1 MNNEKVNLNHQLF
14 NHMIFNMIVF
24 AILFIIFGIFIFVT
38 VRITTYNSIDQ
49 ELLNAIDEFKIIEY
63 NYKVPY
69 ISFENEDSN
78 YFDYEDIIPRLGITN
93 QRDYFLTRKIN
104 NPKIVFILRDNNF
117 NIINVDDLGKN
128 YDDYYEDLDFDANNL
143 NKIYEINFDNN
154 YYYRAIN
161 LKLDSEENNQDRYI
175 QLMINVDS
183 EKNLIDRYKQIILC
197 SILFGISISIIASYI
212 ISKKT
217 LNPIK
222 ETVERQSEFVE
233 NVSHELR
240 TPLTIIQA
248 KQELL
253 LQEPDSKII
262 DKIEDISLTIEE
274 TKRISKL
281 TKDLLLL
288 ARADSKTMKINK
300 EEIEIDKFI
309 ENFVKPY
316 IELAE
321 MQNKKIIL
329 NLNFDNIISIDVN
342 KIHQV
347 LVILLDNALKY
358 TEEKDS
364 VTISTFNKDGKCLIE
379 VKDTGIGIS
388 DEGIKRVFDRFYRE
402 DKARNRETGG
412 TGLGLAIAFSII
424 KAHNG
429 TIKASHNKPKGTIF
443 TIRLQK

>member
-1 MNNEKVNLNHQLF
+1 M
-14 NHMIFNMIVF
+14 
-24 AILFIIFGIFIFVT
+24 
-38 VRITTYNSIDQ
+38 
-49 ELLNAIDEFKIIEY
+49 
-63 NYKVPY
+63 
-69 ISFENEDSN
+69 
-78 YFDYEDIIPRLGITN
+78 
-93 QRDYFLTRKIN
+93 
-104 NPKIVFILRDNNF
+104 
-117 NIINVDDLGKN
+117 
-128 YDDYYEDLDFDANNL
+128 
-143 NKIYEINFDNN
+143 
-154 YYYRAIN
+154 
-161 LKLDSEENNQDRYI
+161 
-175 QLMINVDS
+175 
-183 EKNLIDRYKQIILC
+183 
-197 SILFGISISIIASYI
+197 
-212 ISKKT
+212 
-217 LNPIK
+217 
-222 ETVERQSEFVE
+222 
-233 NVSHELR
+233 
-240 TPLTIIQA
+240 
-248 KQELL
+248 

-288 ARADSKTMKINK
+288 ARADSKTMKIKK
-300 EEIEIDKFI
+300 EEIEVDKFI
-309 ENFVKPY
+309 ENFIKPY